1 MFAKVHSSI
10 KMSDLCIPLFI
21 TPWILR
27 KRLLHALKNCPSDFE
42 VKQGQDLMDSDSED
56 EGDTEIESG
65 LPDGALVL
73 TEEEMYEHDVR
84 NCRAQSQTLRLMG
97 NATCRGRF
105 TVKSAVDKKKLY
117 VVAALYI

>member
-1 MFAKVHSSI
+1 M
-10 KMSDLCIPLFI
+10 
-21 TPWILR
+21 R
-27 KRLLHALKNCPSDFE
+27 KRLLHALKNCPSEFE
-42 VKQGQDLMDSDSED
+42 VKQGEDLIDSDSED
-56 EGDTEIESG
+56 EGDAEIESG

-84 NCRAQSQTLRLMG
+84 NCRAQSQTLRLVG

-117 VVAALYI
+117 VVRIKQIPTCTCPDFARGTLH